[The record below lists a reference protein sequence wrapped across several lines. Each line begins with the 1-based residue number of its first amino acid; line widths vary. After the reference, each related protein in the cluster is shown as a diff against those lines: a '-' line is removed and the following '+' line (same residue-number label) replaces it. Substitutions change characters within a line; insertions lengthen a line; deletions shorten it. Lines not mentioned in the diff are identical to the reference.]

1 MPKIEINIQRFY
13 LPKRTVHII
22 GVISVIIAL
31 VYFNYMTSL
40 KEGATNNDP
49 KMQMYNHEETLQG
62 MKGKICT
69 NEQYNTLVK
78 KVDELDKKSQQLQG
92 INNTTT
98 NSNKKVDN
106 VAS

>member
-1 MPKIEINIQRFY
+1 MVIEKFY
-13 LPKRTVHII
+13 LSKRAVHII

-31 VYFNYMTSL
+31 VYFNCMSSL

-49 KMQMYNHEETLQG
+49 KMQIYNHEETLQN

-78 KVDELDKKSQQLQG
+78 KVDELDKKSKQIQG
-92 INNTTT
+92 MNNTTT
-98 NSNKKVDN
+98 NSNKQVDN
-106 VAS
+106 VSSSS